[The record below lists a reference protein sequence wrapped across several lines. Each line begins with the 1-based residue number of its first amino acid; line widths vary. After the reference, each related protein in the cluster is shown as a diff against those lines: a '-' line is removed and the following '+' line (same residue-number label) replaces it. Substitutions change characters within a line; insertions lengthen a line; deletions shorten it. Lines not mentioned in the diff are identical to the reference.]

1 MAQRNLKRARVGAPG
16 DGEGEGAGP
25 APAAHPGRH
34 LQLPQLRNRRA

>member
-16 DGEGEGAGP
+16 GGEGEGAGP

-34 LQLPQLRNRRA
+34 LQLPTTKPSR

>member
-34 LQLPQLRNRRA
+34 LHCPTTKPLR